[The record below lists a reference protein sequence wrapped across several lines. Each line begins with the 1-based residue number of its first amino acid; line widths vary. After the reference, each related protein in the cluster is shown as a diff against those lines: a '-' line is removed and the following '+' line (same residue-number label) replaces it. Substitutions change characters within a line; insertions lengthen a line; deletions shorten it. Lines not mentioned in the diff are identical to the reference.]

1 MHGYFIEDHF
11 RNVPKVIAGISDSS
25 SSVEEEEI
33 GEEKIGNDVGNGRAS
48 ARFLLD
54 CWVQSSW
61 LSPLLHVA
69 SLGKA
74 SEIYKHC
81 LVLYSNQ

>member
-11 RNVPKVIAGISDSS
+11 RNVPKV
-25 SSVEEEEI
+25 I

-69 SLGKA
+69 SLGKV
-74 SEIYKHC
+74 SEIYKHY